1 MATLNKINITGV
13 VGLDTKYEDIVKQ
26 LDNCKGDIE
35 IKINSP
41 GGYVYDG
48 IAIYNSIKNYNEGS
62 KTIRVCGLSAS
73 IATYIMLAGDKLELE
88 ENSVLMIHNPS
99 VCVMGDY
106 RKLKTAYTSI
116 EKLRFLMSSAYSNYL
131 KIDRKEV
138 ETMMDNETF
147 FIGKEELKTWGN
159 VLKDTDN
166 AIRITKAE
174 AEFQIQAMSSLLKTS
189 NEKTDSSAKKLVAF
203 LEDYQGPQQKENTN
217 TELLITKLSTNQ
229 KETKM
234 EKLENLNDLKLHYPK
249 LYDEAINIGIQQ
261 EKSRVKAHLEF
272 IDVAP
277 DIALNAIKEDIEFLN
292 NSEIQAKY
300 IKAKVNKNELATME
314 KDNNPEV
321 LPKKINEYEE
331 LKSELEES
339 NEEAEKKIRAYMPHL
354 MNGKL

>member
-1 MATLNKINITGV
+1 MK
-13 VGLDTKYEDIVKQ
+13 
-26 LDNCKGDIE
+26 
-35 IKINSP
+35 
-41 GGYVYDG
+41 
-48 IAIYNSIKNYNEGS
+48 
-62 KTIRVCGLSAS
+62 
-73 IATYIMLAGDKLELE
+73 
-88 ENSVLMIHNPS
+88 
-99 VCVMGDY
+99 
-106 RKLKTAYTSI
+106 
-116 EKLRFLMSSAYSNYL
+116 EK
-131 KIDRKEV
+131 
-138 ETMMDNETF
+138 
-147 FIGKEELKTWGN
+147 
-159 VLKDTDN
+159 
-166 AIRITKAE
+166 
-174 AEFQIQAMSSLLKTS
+174 
-189 NEKTDSSAKKLVAF
+189 
-203 LEDYQGPQQKENTN
+203 NTN
-217 TELLITKLSTNQ
+217 AELLITKLSTNQ